1 MLVVGY
7 GIEDGCVPYWL
18 VQNSWGTDWG
28 EKGYMKVEMWKNMC
42 GKSFIMEFK
51 PYNQYINTPYFGYR
65 LSIKRSRETDSQ
77 MLTFC

>member
-7 GIEDGCVPYWL
+7 GVEDGVPYWL

-28 EKGYMKVEMWKNMC
+28 EKGYIKVEMGKNMC

-51 PYNQYINTPYFGYR
+51 LYI
-65 LSIKRSRETDSQ
+65 
-77 MLTFC
+77 

>member
-7 GIEDGCVPYWL
+7 GVEDGVPYWL

-28 EKGYMKVEMWKNMC
+28 EKGYIKVEMGKNMC

-51 PYNQYINTPYFGYR
+51 LYNRTYFRYSLQNKGSER
-65 LSIKRSRETDSQ
+65 HILK
-77 MLTFC
+77 C